1 MLERPVI
8 VDSGSQVTPHREGQF
23 ITFTCPH
30 GFVLTGPNTSV
41 CTGNGR
47 WEPDPGEVD
56 CIGGYANNGVLCI
69 GCIRNAAD
77 CGVPQLDRNV
87 TLNYISTLEGSVV
100 ILTCENNT
108 ATDEQILYVTC
119 QRSGNWIPD
128 PTQFT
133 CSEFTTVPSGTEI
146 LIHSSPDPR
155 SNSGNKINIYHT
167 TRFYYCRNDV
177 YTII

>member
-1 MLERPVI
+1 MHTLLLYAVTCDLPSQMLERPVI

-69 GCIRNAAD
+69 GCINF
-77 CGVPQLDRNV
+77 
-87 TLNYISTLEGSVV
+87 IS
-100 ILTCENNT
+100 
-108 ATDEQILYVTC
+108 
-119 QRSGNWIPD
+119 
-128 PTQFT
+128 
-133 CSEFTTVPSGTEI
+133 
-146 LIHSSPDPR
+146 
-155 SNSGNKINIYHT
+155 
-167 TRFYYCRNDV
+167 
-177 YTII
+177 